1 MSDDGA
7 PSAIVRL
14 PRKLLTEAEAAERLR
29 CSTSKIK
36 RIRQAGLLTYI
47 PGRPLL
53 IDEADLIDCIHRLK
67 TTLKRPIVEEMAPQ
81 PTRPHDEAVSD
92 ARAWALAQRAREQR
106 RAANKA
112 KAT

>member
-7 PSAIVRL
+7 ASAIARL
-14 PRKLLTEAEAAERLR
+14 PRKLLTEPEVAERLR

-36 RIRQAGLLTYI
+36 RIRQAGLLAYI

-53 IDEADLIDCIHRLK
+53 IDEADLIDCINRLK
-67 TTLKRPIVEEMAPQ
+67 TTLKRPTAEAAPV
-81 PTRPHDEAVSD
+81 PTRSHDEAVSD
-92 ARAWALAQRAREQR
+92 ARAWALAQRAKDQR
-106 RAANKA
+106 RAAKKS